1 MFIEDFVDV
10 DADIQAVGARLEADP
25 GAWMAA
31 CADQAEDAGAELV
44 VRIGPGG
51 ILAPARREVR
61 VVVGPARR
69 RADAVVVPIEWET
82 IRLRGLFPRLEGDLE
97 VAPLGQGRCRLTLSG
112 QYSAPLGPL
121 GAALDRRLLHK
132 VAESTVRSFL
142 AGVAGSVAAAATDA
156 VLASDGDPGPGSTP
170 GDGAGWRP
178 G

>member
-10 DADIQAVGARLEADP
+10 DADILLVSPHLVADP
-25 GAWMAA
+25 AAWMAA
-31 CADQAEDAGAELV
+31 CADRAEDVGAELV

-51 ILAPARREVR
+51 VLAPARRRVR
-61 VVVGPARR
+61 VVVGSSRR

-82 IRLRGLFPRLEGDLE
+82 TRLRGLFPRLEGDLE

-112 QYSAPLGPL
+112 QYSAPLGQV

-142 AGVAGSVAAAATDA
+142 SGLAASIAVATDPMSA
-156 VLASDGDPGPGSTP
+156 PGPTPASGSGASP
-170 GDGAGWRP
+170 G
-178 G
+178 

>member
-10 DADIQAVGARLEADP
+10 DADAVVVGSCLESDP
-25 GAWMAA
+25 CAWMAA

-51 ILAPARREVR
+51 ALAPARRQVR
-61 VVVGPARR
+61 VSVGPPRR
-69 RADAVVVPIEWET
+69 RTDAVVVPIAWES

-97 VAPLGQGRCRLTLSG
+97 VAPLGKGRCRLTLSG
-112 QYSAPLGPL
+112 QYSAPLGPV

-142 AGVAGSVAAAATDA
+142 AGVAGSVARSSDLDPAPDGGASPG
-156 VLASDGDPGPGSTP
+156 LAQGGG
-170 GDGAGWRP
+170 R
-178 G
+178 